1 MACDLPADW
10 EVIEESDTDRQS
22 TLIVRHD
29 EPIHDPA
36 WTVEALDL
44 EDLVL
49 AYMSRAGGSGARTP
63 TLVGAAR

>member
-1 MACDLPADW
+1 MRHPADW

-29 EPIHDPA
+29 ERIHDPA
-36 WTVEALDL
+36 WTVETLDL

-63 TLVGAAR
+63 TLVGVTR